1 MSPWS
6 TPMVNIVM
14 VEMDMDNNNNNEDN
28 DNQDTVP
35 KTNKDPQALR

>member
-14 VEMDMDNNNNNEDN
+14 VEMDMDNNNDNEDN